1 MLFLQG
7 GSTALMIALRANLT
21 QYVAILLQKGADPN
35 VKYRVCACWLV
46 ALLDLIWCNMLLCV
60 AG

>member
-1 MLFLQG
+1 
-7 GSTALMIALRANLT
+7 MIALRANLT